1 MYLSNLGNS
10 FLCRFERSGDLIDV
24 DKAISAHEQAVHLTL
39 DGHANK
45 PNCLNNLGSSLLCRF
60 EHSGDLIDIDKAIST
75 CEQAVHLT
83 PDGHADKPG
92 RLSNLGSSFLR
103 RFECSGDL
111 IDVDKAIS
119 AHKQA
124 VHITP
129 DGHADKPMYL
139 SNHGNSFSRRFERSG
154 DLNDVDKAISAHKQ
168 AVHLTPDG
176 HANKPGRLN
185 NLGLSFSHRFAR
197 SGDLID
203 IDKAISA
210 ISAHEQAVH
219 LTPNGHA
226 NKPNRLNSLGNSF
239 LHRFQRSGDLIDVDK
254 AISAH
259 EKAVHLTPDG
269 HADKPM
275 HLNNLGNSSLGHF
288 GGSGDLIDVDK
299 AISAHEQSV
308 HLTPDGHA
316 NKPMYLNNLGNSFS
330 RHFECLGDLIDVD
343 KAISTHNQAVHLT
356 PDGHAHKPMYL
367 NNLGTSFSRRFECSG
382 DLIDVDNAISAYD
395 QAVHLTPD
403 GHAHKPM
410 YLSNLG
416 NSFLC
421 HFDHSGDL
429 IDVDEAIAHFKS
441 AAICFTGFPSVRFR
455 AALKWVHLASGVH
468 TSSSSALQGYSV
480 VFDLLPQVAWLGQTI
495 LARHRELSS
504 MGNVASEAAATAI
517 SAGKYD
523 TALEWLEQGRS
534 IVWSQLLDLR
544 TPADAIREKEPGLA
558 DDLVRVSQALEHA
571 GSRDAGTQN
580 ISSQSNQDLSMEQV
594 AQGHRRLAE
603 EWERLVERARA
614 IPGFE
619 DFLRPKK
626 LGQLCSA
633 ANAGPVVVV
642 NVHKQRCDALVLI
655 PGLDEVMH
663 IPLHDFSY
671 EKGQELHQSL
681 NRLLSNAGVRVRDL
695 RGSRLVATR
704 KDGSFQHVLLILWSC
719 IVKPVLDGLA
729 FSVSDSADP
738 PRIWWCATG
747 PLAFLPI
754 HAAGI
759 YDKRAPGD
767 NISDYVVSSYT
778 PTLNAIINATQS
790 RELLQKFQGL
800 LVVSQ
805 PNTPE
810 QSPLPNTT
818 VEMTHIKQHALDK
831 FVVYPL
837 EGSVASV
844 KSVIEGMESHSWVHL
859 ACHAVQNR
867 VEPTKSAFCLHDGHL
882 ELSTI
887 ITKQFPHAD
896 FAFLS
901 ACQTAT
907 GDEKLSEEAVHLAA
921 GLLLAGYC
929 GVIATMWSI
938 KDEDAPVIADC
949 VYSELFS
956 DAEPDSTKAALA
968 LHHAVKRLRE
978 MKGDKGDLAF
988 LSWVPFIHVGA

>member
-1 MYLSNLGNS
+1 MRAGHRFFRLYQQSQKNDDLDKAIAAYDTATKLTPDGHEFQAALHGQLGLALAHRFEYFGNIADIENAIFALECSLMLTPDGHPDKPGRLTNLGNS
-10 FLCRFERSGDLIDV
+10 FSRRFEHSGDLIDV
-24 DKAISAHEQAVHLTL
+24 DKAISAHEQAVHLT
-39 DGHANK
+39 
-45 PNCLNNLGSSLLCRF
+45 
-60 EHSGDLIDIDKAIST
+60 
-75 CEQAVHLT
+75 
-83 PDGHADKPG
+83 
-92 RLSNLGSSFLR
+92 
-103 RFECSGDL
+103 
-111 IDVDKAIS
+111 
-119 AHKQA
+119 
-124 VHITP
+124 
-129 DGHADKPMYL
+129 
-139 SNHGNSFSRRFERSG
+139 
-154 DLNDVDKAISAHKQ
+154 
-168 AVHLTPDG
+168 PDG
-176 HANKPGRLN
+176 HANKPGY
-185 NLGLSFSHRFAR
+185 
-197 SGDLID
+197 LID
-203 IDKAISA
+203 VDKA

-219 LTPNGHA
+219 LTPNGHV
-226 NKPNRLNSLGNSF
+226 N
-239 LHRFQRSGDLIDVDK
+239 
-254 AISAH
+254 
-259 EKAVHLTPDG
+259 
-269 HADKPM
+269 
-275 HLNNLGNSSLGHF
+275 
-288 GGSGDLIDVDK
+288 
-299 AISAHEQSV
+299 
-308 HLTPDGHA
+308 
-316 NKPMYLNNLGNSFS
+316 
-330 RHFECLGDLIDVD
+330 
-343 KAISTHNQAVHLT
+343 
-356 PDGHAHKPMYL
+356 
-367 NNLGTSFSRRFECSG
+367 
-382 DLIDVDNAISAYD
+382 
-395 QAVHLTPD
+395 
-403 GHAHKPM
+403 KPM

-416 NSFLC
+416 NCFLRR
-421 HFDHSGDL
+421 FERSGDL

-455 AALKWVHLASGVH
+455 AALTWVHLASRVH

-480 VFDLLPQVAWLGQTI
+480 AFDLLPQVAWLGQTI

-504 MGNVASEAAATAI
+504 MGDVASEAAATAI

-544 TPADAIREKEPGLA
+544 TPVDAIREKEPGLA

-571 GSRDAGTQN
+571 GSRNASTQDL
-580 ISSQSNQDLSMEQV
+580 SPQLNQDLSMEQV
-594 AQGHRRLAE
+594 AQSHRRLAE
-603 EWERLVERARA
+603 EWEWLVERARA

-619 DFLRPKK
+619 DFLLPKK

-642 NVHKQRCDALVLI
+642 NVHKQCCDALVLI

-671 EKGQELHQSL
+671 KKGQELHQSL

-695 RGSRLVATR
+695 RGSKLVATR
-704 KDGSFQHVLLILWSC
+704 QDGSFQHILLILWSC
-719 IVKPVLDGLA
+719 IVKP
-729 FSVSDSADP
+729 VSDSADP

-759 YDKRAPGD
+759 YDKNAPGD

-790 RELLQKFQGL
+790 RELLRKFQGL
-800 LVVSQ
+800 LAVSQ

-818 VEMTHIKQHALDK
+818 VEMTHIKQHALNK

-837 EGSVASV
+837 EGSVASM
-844 KSVIEGMESHSWVHL
+844 KSVIKGMESHSWVHL

-887 ITKQFPHAD
+887 ITKQFLHAD

-921 GLLLAGYC
+921 GLLLAGYR

-938 KDEDAPVIADC
+938 KDEDAPVIADH

-968 LHHAVKRLRE
+968 LHHAVKRLHE

-988 LSWVPFIHVGA
+988 LSWVPFIHVGV